1 MGLLKE
7 FRDFALRGN
16 VLDLAVAVI
25 IGGAFGGIVNSLIKD
40 LIMPVI
46 GIAGNVDFSNQYV
59 ALSSKGRQAVEAAL
73 AAGQPVPGLEEAR
86 KLGPVLAWGSFVTV
100 TINFLIL
107 ALCIFLVVKAFNVAK
122 KQFEK
127 EKAAAAP
134 AAPPQDIVLLTEIR
148 DLLRSRA

>member
-46 GIAGNVDFSNQYV
+46 GIAGSVDFSNQYV

-127 EKAAAAP
+127 EKAAAP